1 MKYYQRMILKG
12 DIIMKR
18 LEDLATYVYLHGA
31 AVAALLC
38 CSLVSPG
45 TLDNA
50 IAISKTANA
59 FAISSVIIFMILI
72 VEYVRYVRKEES

>member
-1 MKYYQRMILKG
+1 
-12 DIIMKR
+12 MKR
-18 LEDLATYVYLHGA
+18 VKDLATYVYLHGA
-31 AVAALLC
+31 AMAVLLV

-50 IAISKTANA
+50 IVISKTANA